1 MADWRPPQHIRVRA
15 SALILHRDHIL
26 FAEGFDS
33 STGESFWYPPGG
45 EIRFGE
51 RAEDAVVREI
61 REELGRSIEIT
72 GRLGASENLFTL
84 GGVAGHEV
92 VFEFVARFV
101 EADAPD
107 NLDPLETVGNDAET
121 FVARWFPLAEV
132 LAGTHHFVPEG
143 LPERLAA
150 WVNTL

>member
-33 STGESFWYPPGG
+33 SAGESFRYPPGG
-45 EIRFGE
+45 QVEFGE

-61 REELGRSIEIT
+61 REKLGRSIELT
-72 GRLGASENLFTL
+72 HRLGAAENLFRL
-84 GGVAGHEV
+84 GGVESHEV

-101 EADAPD
+101 EADTPD
-107 NLDPLETVGNDAET
+107 DLAPLEAVGDRAEAY
-121 FVARWFPLAEV
+121 VARWFPLAEV

-143 LPERLAA
+143 LRERLVT
-150 WVNTL
+150 WFNTL